1 MAASKSADMAA
12 SCTAAPLANSATWGN
27 KPAPSE
33 WSTTTI
39 EVAPTL
45 SICLRCRDGREA
57 EHQGARG
64 GARLAEA
71 ICQYA
76 AQQGCDVALRGISCM
91 SQCKRPCVIS
101 LTAPDAFTYI
111 FGDLDPAA
119 PDHVQAILD
128 LVPLYHHAPEGYLAR
143 EARPDPLR
151 ASILGRLPAIGS
163 ASAMVSAL
171 NAPTPAA
178 ANPS

>member
-1 MAASKSADMAA
+1 MAVSESADMAA
-12 SCTAAPLANSATWGN
+12 CGTAAPLVKSVTWDARPARCEWSAT
-27 KPAPSE
+27 
-33 WSTTTI
+33 TR

-57 EHQGARG
+57 EHQGVRG

-71 ICQYA
+71 ICQHA
-76 AQQGCDVALRGISCM
+76 AQQGCDVGLRGISCM

-101 LTAPDAFTYI
+101 LTAPEAFTYV
-111 FGDLDPAA
+111 FGDLDPSR

-128 LVPLYHHAPEGYLAR
+128 LMPLYNIAPEGYLAR
-143 EARPDPLR
+143 DARPEPLR

-163 ASAMVSAL
+163 SNAIVSAL
-171 NAPTPAA
+171 SAPTPAGKLL
-178 ANPS
+178 